1 MALNKKTGEQVWK
14 TSRKDDRGAGHASI
28 VVSEVGGVRVYV
40 QTTASGGFGVRASD
54 GQLLWTYPIQNVP
67 AVIPTPIVRGDL
79 VFISIGY
86 QCGGVLLRQV
96 PGGNNTVTVSEVYP
110 LQNNLANKHGGV
122 VLVGDYIYAD
132 TEDSGVPF
140 CAELLSGK
148 ICWKKRGSGHGSASI
163 IAADGCLYLHYADGT
178 MVLAKATP
186 DDYVELSSFKVP
198 GSGERPSWAHC
209 AILNGQLFIREQET
223 LLCYNI
229 RDLTAERGSTAPTK
243 TK

>member
-1 MALNKKTGEQVWK
+1 M
-14 TSRKDDRGAGHASI
+14 
-28 VVSEVGGVRVYV
+28 
-40 QTTASGGFGVRASD
+40 
-54 GQLLWTYPIQNVP
+54 
-67 AVIPTPIVRGDL
+67 
-79 VFISIGY
+79 
-86 QCGGVLLRQV
+86 
-96 PGGNNTVTVSEVYP
+96 
-110 LQNNLANKHGGV
+110 
-122 VLVGDYIYAD
+122 
-132 TEDSGVPF
+132 
-140 CAELLSGK
+140 SGK

-229 RDLTAERGSTAPTK
+229 RDLTVERGSAPPNK